1 MYPAYQ
7 TQALDYD
14 NPIKK
19 QEIALLEKKYTN
31 VQQMQYQQASAE
43 ATQATGS
50 LQRTLIFNYG
60 CMQEI
65 QLAYAEIIKTGP
77 HIKPENTSGS
87 MPHTRGGL
95 LSQNAVNDPNPLQHT
110 INVGRSALASYEKL
124 LATAGDLNGLV
135 QQFSSYMNTLPQ
147 QQINSLHNMIMQSI
161 SLYQQIED
169 ETMKVL
175 QYLHSDTGATGVAA
189 SLGAKNKETASKV
202 MRLYS
207 PYLLDTLKRYS
218 PLTTSVK
225 MPTANSNMPGSN
237 PSMGQS
243 SYTLDQGQ
251 HYTGY
256 I

>member
-19 QEIALLEKKYTN
+19 QEIAFLEKKYTN
-31 VQQMQYQQASAE
+31 VQEMQYQQASAE

-65 QLAYAEIIKTGP
+65 QLAYSEIIRTSP
-77 HIKPENTSGS
+77 HNREQNPGN
-87 MPHTRGGL
+87 MAYTRGDL
-95 LSQNAVNDPNPLQHT
+95 LHHNAVNDPDTLQHT
-110 INVGRSALASYEKL
+110 LNKGRLALASYEKL

-135 QQFSSYMNTLPQ
+135 QQFSSYMNTLPLG
-147 QQINSLHNMIMQSI
+147 QINSLHNMIMQSI
-161 SLYQQIED
+161 NLYQEIEN
-169 ETMKVL
+169 EAMKVQ
-175 QYLHSDTGATGVAA
+175 QYLQFDQGARGVAA
-189 SLGAKNKETASKV
+189 SLQGKNRETASKV

-218 PLTTSVK
+218 PLTTSVR
-225 MPTANSNMPGSN
+225 MPTANSNMGDSN

-243 SYTLDQGQ
+243 TYNLNNGVHHQ
-251 HYTGY
+251 GY